1 MYMHMM
7 FTKRLGENQSYTFS
21 LTCNAFFFKPILIV
35 LV

>member
-21 LTCNAFFFKPILIV
+21 LTCNAFFLNQF
-35 LV
+35 